1 MWLRVLLFIIIAVM
15 IYRFF
20 GGRVPILDKEEKDS
34 QKEQEEIEKIEST
47 SACAVCGTYVTED
60 DALIYQ
66 KKAYCSSECLER
78 VK

>member
-1 MWLRVLLFIIIAVM
+1 VWLRVLLLIIIGVM

-20 GGRVPILDKEEKDS
+20 GGKVPILDKEEKES
-34 QKEQEEIEKIEST
+34 NKEQDVEKIEAT

-66 KKAYCSSECLER
+66 KKAYCSSECLEK